1 MAKTTKSYKYYL
13 DILENYDVFIAIP
26 HINGYLQ
33 KNFINNK
40 NYINEVIKKVDGIE
54 IHNNTL
60 TKKQNKTAK
69 RLQKKFNKKIVFG
82 SDAHTQREVFYFQNY
97 LNEKKKTILESL
109 IHKVY
114 ELSLFQKHLAY
125 IFS

>member
-1 MAKTTKSYKYYL
+1 MAKTTKGYKYYL

-33 KNFINNK
+33 KNFIKNK
-40 NYINEVIKKVDGIE
+40 NYIYEAIKRVDGIE

-82 SDAHTQREVFYFQNY
+82 SDAHTQKEVFYFQNY

>member
-13 DILENYDVFIAIP
+13 SILEDYDVFVAIP

-33 KNFINNK
+33 KNFIKNK
-40 NYINEVIKKVDGIE
+40 SYIYEVIEKVDGIE

-60 TKKQNKTAK
+60 TNKQNKTARK
-69 RLQKKFNKKIVFG
+69 LQKKFKKKIVFG
-82 SDAHTQREVFYFQNY
+82 SDAHTQKEIFYFQNH
-97 LNEKKKTILESL
+97 LNEKKKTILEGL

-125 IFS
+125 IFN